1 MKCHTR
7 GESIYAFCSGYL
19 KNQKDSTERE
29 LVATTSLTKRA
40 GITFFI
46 EERAMD
52 IRKKTRAFFSFLTAV
67 ID

>member
-40 GITFFI
+40 GITFSLKRELWI
-46 EERAMD
+46 LER
-52 IRKKTRAFFSFLTAV
+52 KHVPFFPS
-67 ID
+67 